1 MSRDLI
7 ELWLIW
13 LSLICCCFGAGMEQR
28 VKRLVGGMPVTDLD
42 DLQTSVVSLRSRS
55 EQLYYG
61 DSHFCTGCLL
71 NDIFIL
77 TAAQCVTRQDKV
89 AFQPRDMIVMA
100 GNKFRLNSS
109 SGAVPLMI
117 TFLAVHEN
125 FTMTSYSDIA
135 ILRTRLIMKKYN
147 PKIDVVPVDLQPPP
161 YGSECI
167 VMGWGRLFKVSKV
180 LSVSFAP

>member
-1 MSRDLI
+1 M
-7 ELWLIW
+7 
-13 LSLICCCFGAGMEQR
+13 GQR
-28 VKRLVGGMPVTDLD
+28 IRRLAGGMPVTDSD

-77 TAAQCVTRQDKV
+77 TAAQCVTRMDKV

-100 GNKFRLNSS
+100 GNKYRLNSS

-125 FTMTSYSDIA
+125 FTTTSYSDIA
-135 ILRTRLIMKKYN
+135 ILRTKLNIQKYN
-147 PKIDVVPVDLQPPP
+147 PHIDVVPVDLQPPP

-167 VMGWGRLFKVSKV
+167 VMGWGRLFRVSSSLSLS
-180 LSVSFAP
+180 LSVFNITSPARRMAPCRRP